1 MLDRK
6 KLVQV
11 ALGNEPADL
20 VLKNAE
26 VFHVFTGEFLNADVA
41 IIDGYIAGVG
51 ENYTGITEI
60 DLSGKFLLPGYIDSH
75 INLESS
81 TLLPDEFAR
90 AAISNGTTTVIMDP
104 HEIANV
110 CGTAGIRFML
120 EATERI
126 PLNVYMTLP
135 SCVPASRLD
144 TSGAI
149 LEADDLK
156 PILSH
161 PRVLGLG
168 EMMDFHGVL
177 NLNEGVYAKLSMAD
191 NILVEGHAPGLKDK
205 TLMAYAAAG
214 IRSDHECTTP
224 EQALQRLRAG
234 MHLHLRE
241 GAVSKNFMALSEVIN
256 QDTAPYISFCADD
269 ISAEELLKEGHINKI
284 VRMAIS
290 RKVPVATVLQI
301 ATINTAKY
309 YGLKDVGAIAPGY
322 KADILVM
329 DSQNVR
335 MPRQVYKSGQL
346 VCTDGVVVD
355 IPKTVIPPEV
365 MNTINIKGIRK
376 EDLKI
381 PMNGNMA
388 NVIGIVP
395 YQVVTKHFKL
405 QVAVKNGEVI
415 SDIENDILK
424 LAVFE
429 RHHGTG
435 NVGLGLV
442 KGLGLKSGAI
452 ASSIAHDSHNII
464 VAGTNDTDMIL
475 AVEEISRIGGGIVIV
490 ENGSILSCFPLPIA
504 GLMTDLPAQEV
515 ADKQA
520 ELREIAHSLGVYS
533 FINPFLTLS
542 FCSLPVIPALK
553 LTDQGLVLVATGKY
567 IPVECF
573 EA

>member
-41 IIDGYIAGVG
+41 IADGYIAGVG

-75 INLESS
+75 INIESS

-191 NILVEGHAPGLKDK
+191 NILVEGHAPGLKNK

-241 GAVSKNFMALSEVIN
+241 GAVSKNFMALSEIIN

-365 MNTINIKGIRK
+365 LNTINIKGIRK
-376 EDLKI
+376 EELKI

>member
-41 IIDGYIAGVG
+41 IADGYIAGVG

-365 MNTINIKGIRK
+365 LNTINIKGIRK

>member
-41 IIDGYIAGVG
+41 IVDGYIAGVG

-346 VCTDGVVVD
+346 VCTDGVVAD

-520 ELREIAHSLGVYS
+520 ELREISHSLGVYS

>member
-41 IIDGYIAGVG
+41 IADGYIAGVG

-135 SCVPASRLD
+135 SCVPSSRLD

-381 PMNGNMA
+381 PMKGNMA

>member
-41 IIDGYIAGVG
+41 IVDGYIAGVG

-381 PMNGNMA
+381 SMNGNMA

>member
-41 IIDGYIAGVG
+41 IVDGYIAGVG

-191 NILVEGHAPGLKDK
+191 NILVEGHAPGLMDK

-301 ATINTAKY
+301 ATINAAKY

-381 PMNGNMA
+381 PMKGNMA

-405 QVAVKNGEVI
+405 QVAVKDGEVI

-435 NVGLGLV
+435 NVGLGFV

-490 ENGSILSCFPLPIA
+490 ENGKILSCFPLPIA
-504 GLMTDLPAQEV
+504 GLMTDLSAQEV

>member
-41 IIDGYIAGVG
+41 IVDGYIAGVG

-110 CGTAGIRFML
+110 CGISGIRFML

>member
-41 IIDGYIAGVG
+41 IADGYIAGVG

-75 INLESS
+75 INIESS

-191 NILVEGHAPGLKDK
+191 NILVEGHAPGLKNK

-224 EQALQRLRAG
+224 EQALQRLRSG

-241 GAVSKNFMALSEVIN
+241 GAVSKNFMALSEIIN

-365 MNTINIKGIRK
+365 LNTINIKGIRK
-376 EDLKI
+376 EELKI

>member
-41 IIDGYIAGVG
+41 IVDGYIAGVG

-191 NILVEGHAPGLKDK
+191 NIFVEGHAPGLKDK

-214 IRSDHECTTP
+214 IKSDHECTTP

-355 IPKTVIPPEV
+355 IPKNVIPPEV

-553 LTDQGLVLVATGKY
+553 LTDQGLVLVETGKY

>member
-41 IIDGYIAGVG
+41 IADGYIAGVG

-365 MNTINIKGIRK
+365 LNTINIKGIRK

-381 PMNGNMA
+381 PMKGNMA

>member
-41 IIDGYIAGVG
+41 IVDGYIAGVG

-135 SCVPASRLD
+135 SCVPSSRLD

-214 IRSDHECTTP
+214 IKSDHECTTP

-241 GAVSKNFMALSEVIN
+241 GAVSKNFMALSEIIN

-490 ENGSILSCFPLPIA
+490 ENGRILSCFPLPVA
-504 GLMTDLPAQEV
+504 GLMTALPAQEV

>member
-41 IIDGYIAGVG
+41 IVDGYIAGVG

-75 INLESS
+75 INIESS

-395 YQVVTKHFKL
+395 YQVVTKHFRL

>member
-41 IIDGYIAGVG
+41 IVDGYIAGVG

-365 MNTINIKGIRK
+365 LNTINIKGIRK

-395 YQVVTKHFKL
+395 YHVVTKHFKL

-504 GLMTDLPAQEV
+504 GLMTDLSAQEV

>member
-41 IIDGYIAGVG
+41 IVDGYIAGVG

-405 QVAVKNGEVI
+405 QVVVKNGEVI

-490 ENGSILSCFPLPIA
+490 ENGKILSCFPLPIA

>member
-41 IIDGYIAGVG
+41 IVDGYIAGVG

-365 MNTINIKGIRK
+365 LNTINIKGIRK

-553 LTDQGLVLVATGKY
+553 LTDQGLVLVETGKY

>member
-41 IIDGYIAGVG
+41 IVDGYIAGVG
-51 ENYTGITEI
+51 ENYIGITEI

-90 AAISNGTTTVIMDP
+90 TAISNGTTTVIMDP

-168 EMMDFHGVL
+168 EMIDFHGVL

-355 IPKTVIPPEV
+355 IPKTFIPPEV

-388 NVIGIVP
+388 NVIGIFP

>member
-41 IIDGYIAGVG
+41 IVDGYIAGVG

-504 GLMTDLPAQEV
+504 GLMTDLSAQEV

>member
-41 IIDGYIAGVG
+41 IADGYIAGVG

-135 SCVPASRLD
+135 SCVPSSRLD

-214 IRSDHECTTP
+214 IKSDHECTTP

-365 MNTINIKGIRK
+365 LNTINIKEIRK

-464 VAGTNDTDMIL
+464 VAGTNDTDIIL

-490 ENGSILSCFPLPIA
+490 ENGSILSCFPLPVA

>member
-41 IIDGYIAGVG
+41 IVDGYIAGVG

-191 NILVEGHAPGLKDK
+191 NILVEGHAPGLMDK

-520 ELREIAHSLGVYS
+520 ELREISHSLGVYS

>member
-41 IIDGYIAGVG
+41 IVDGYIAGVG

-355 IPKTVIPPEV
+355 IPKTVIPSEV

>member
-553 LTDQGLVLVATGKY
+553 LTDQGLVLVETGKY

>member
-41 IIDGYIAGVG
+41 IVDGYIAGVG

-452 ASSIAHDSHNII
+452 ASSIAHDSHNIL

-520 ELREIAHSLGVYS
+520 ELREISHSLGVYS

>member
-41 IIDGYIAGVG
+41 IVDGYIAGVG

-405 QVAVKNGEVI
+405 QVVVKNGEVI

>member
-41 IIDGYIAGVG
+41 IVDGYIAGVG

-135 SCVPASRLD
+135 SCVPSSRLD

-214 IRSDHECTTP
+214 IKSDHECTTP

-405 QVAVKNGEVI
+405 QVAVRTGEVI

-435 NVGLGLV
+435 NVGLGLI

>member
-41 IIDGYIAGVG
+41 IVDGYIAGVG

-241 GAVSKNFMALSEVIN
+241 GTVSKNFMALSEVIN

>member
-41 IIDGYIAGVG
+41 IVDGYIAGVG

-490 ENGSILSCFPLPIA
+490 ENGKILSCFPLPVA

-553 LTDQGLVLVATGKY
+553 LTDQGLVLVETGKY

>member
-41 IIDGYIAGVG
+41 IVDGYIAGVG

-90 AAISNGTTTVIMDP
+90 AAISNGTTTVIIDP

>member
-41 IIDGYIAGVG
+41 IADGYIAGVG

>member
-381 PMNGNMA
+381 PMKGNMA

-490 ENGSILSCFPLPIA
+490 ENGKILSCFPLPIA

-520 ELREIAHSLGVYS
+520 ELREISHSLGVYS

>member
-41 IIDGYIAGVG
+41 IADGYIAGVG

-75 INLESS
+75 INIESS

-191 NILVEGHAPGLKDK
+191 NIFVEGHAPGLKDK

-381 PMNGNMA
+381 PMKGNMA

-490 ENGSILSCFPLPIA
+490 ENGKILSCFPLPVA
-504 GLMTDLPAQEV
+504 GLMTGLPAQEV

>member
-41 IIDGYIAGVG
+41 IADGYIAGVG

-75 INLESS
+75 INIESS

-191 NILVEGHAPGLKDK
+191 NILVEGHAPGLKNK

-355 IPKTVIPPEV
+355 IPKTVITPEV
-365 MNTINIKGIRK
+365 LNTINIKGIRK
-376 EDLKI
+376 EELKI

>member
-41 IIDGYIAGVG
+41 IVDGYIAGVG

-490 ENGSILSCFPLPIA
+490 ENGSILSCFPLPVA

-553 LTDQGLVLVATGKY
+553 LTDQGLVLVETGKY

>member
-41 IIDGYIAGVG
+41 IADGYIAGVG

-75 INLESS
+75 INIESS

>member
-41 IIDGYIAGVG
+41 IADGYIDGVG

-75 INLESS
+75 INIESS

-191 NILVEGHAPGLKDK
+191 NILVEGHAPGLKNK

-241 GAVSKNFMALSEVIN
+241 GAVSKNFMALSEIIN

>member
-41 IIDGYIAGVG
+41 IVDGYIAGVG

-191 NILVEGHAPGLKDK
+191 NIFVEGHAPGLKDK

-381 PMNGNMA
+381 PMKGNMA

-490 ENGSILSCFPLPIA
+490 ENGKILSCFPLPIA

>member
-41 IIDGYIAGVG
+41 IVDGYIAGVG

-135 SCVPASRLD
+135 SCVPSSRLD

-490 ENGSILSCFPLPIA
+490 ENGKILSCFPLPIA
-504 GLMTDLPAQEV
+504 GLMTDLSAQEV

>member
-41 IIDGYIAGVG
+41 IADGYIAGVG

-309 YGLKDVGAIAPGY
+309 YRLKDVGAIAPGY

>member
-41 IIDGYIAGVG
+41 IVDGYIAGVG

-214 IRSDHECTTP
+214 IKSDHECTTP

>member
-149 LEADDLK
+149 LEEDDLK

-241 GAVSKNFMALSEVIN
+241 GAVSKNFMALSEIIN

-381 PMNGNMA
+381 PMKGNMA

-405 QVAVKNGEVI
+405 QVAVRNGEVI

-490 ENGSILSCFPLPIA
+490 ENGKILSCFPLPIA
-504 GLMTDLPAQEV
+504 GLMTDLSAQEV

>member
-41 IIDGYIAGVG
+41 IADGYIAGVG

-191 NILVEGHAPGLKDK
+191 NILVEGHAPGLKNK

-365 MNTINIKGIRK
+365 LNTINIKGIRK
-376 EDLKI
+376 EELKI